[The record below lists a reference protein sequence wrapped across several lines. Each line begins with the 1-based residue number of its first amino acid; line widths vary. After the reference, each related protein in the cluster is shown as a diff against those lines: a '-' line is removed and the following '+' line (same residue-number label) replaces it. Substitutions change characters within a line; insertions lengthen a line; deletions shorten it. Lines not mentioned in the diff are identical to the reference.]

1 MYLSSD
7 GTRPRVNFIN
17 MLTHSFYI
25 QKCSGVKLLFLQ
37 HIYAQCQPLLWSGV
51 VKVENFNVETL
62 LGHGV
67 LRSKCKLELKVD
79 SFCKGVLRSK
89 IKLELKVENPN
100 LT

>member
-1 MYLSSD
+1 MW
-7 GTRPRVNFIN
+7 RVANGLDN
-17 MLTHSFYI
+17 AAL
-25 QKCSGVKLLFLQ
+25 KGK
-37 HIYAQCQPLLWSGV
+37 V

-89 IKLELKVENPN
+89 IKL
-100 LT
+100 